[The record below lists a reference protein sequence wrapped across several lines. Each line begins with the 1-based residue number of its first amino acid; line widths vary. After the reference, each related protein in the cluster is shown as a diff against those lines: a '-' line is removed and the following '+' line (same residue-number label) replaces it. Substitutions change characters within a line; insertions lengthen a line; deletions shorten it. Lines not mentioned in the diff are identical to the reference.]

1 MFCERAYDDID
12 WKRGYERLDKELQ
25 RVAPTGAAGP
35 RRADLLFKVWLLS
48 GKEARVLIH
57 IEIQA
62 QRDVTF
68 PERIFDYNHRFKDV
82 YGRPVASFAILA
94 DDDPG
99 WRPGRFYYGLWGS
112 GGEFHYPTV
121 KLLDFA
127 SRIGELVEDPNPFA
141 MVVLAHLKARATAND
156 RARRREW
163 KVRLLKG
170 LYQRGWEP
178 KDVRQLI
185 RTIDWFL
192 TLPSKNDRLVRKA
205 IESDELEKQMPYITS
220 FEKIAAEEGEARG
233 EARGINKG
241 VTLGRKEGVTL
252 GRKEGEAR
260 GEARGLKDGI
270 ALALKLKVGQRG
282 KLLIAKV
289 RQTNDV
295 KTLRRVTRSIDKAAT
310 IDDVRKAFSARA

>member
-1 MFCERAYDDID
+1 
-12 WKRGYERLDKELQ
+12 
-25 RVAPTGAAGP
+25 V
-35 RRADLLFKVWLLS
+35 S
-48 GKEARVLIH
+48 GGQAWVLIH

-82 YGRPVASFAILA
+82 YGRPVVSIAILA

-99 WRPGRFYYGLWGS
+99 WRPGRFKYGLWGC

-127 SRIGELVEDPNPFA
+127 DRIEELEKDPNPFA
-141 MVVLAHLKARATAND
+141 VVVLAHLNARATAND

-163 KVRLLKG
+163 KVTLLKG

-178 KDVRQLI
+178 KDMRQLI

-192 TLPSKNDRLVRKA
+192 TLPIEDDRLVRKA
-205 IESDELEKQMPYITS
+205 IEADEQEKQMPYITS

-233 EARGINKG
+233 
-241 VTLGRKEGVTL
+241 
-252 GRKEGEAR
+252 
-260 GEARGLKDGI
+260 LKDGI
-270 ALALKLKVGQRG
+270 ALALKVKFGQRG
-282 KLLIAKV
+282 KRLIAKV
-289 RQTNDV
+289 RQTEDLN
-295 KTLRRVTRSIDKAAT
+295 TLRRVTRSIETAAT
-310 IDDVRKAFSARA
+310 IDDVREALSARA